1 MEEEFKLTEKERL
14 SYVLQLMILE
24 KLDPMDET
32 YKNQRI
38 ALEEGFSYHYSDL
51 KETFLRRELSVEAC
65 KLVLNILDMYRGLI
79 FSANLLKWENK
90 DSVKFPG
97 FDSNHSLE
105 VKMYSYA
112 EYFMDDLGRYIEIKE
127 LSCGEYNSHREM
139 LAKYKRMLE
148 VWNDIPYNERFNM
161 TEIQMNKTL
170 NA

>member
-38 ALEEGFSYHYSDL
+38 ALEEGFSSHYSDL
-51 KETFLRRELSVEAC
+51 RDTFLNTELSVENC

-112 EYFMDDLGRYIEIKE
+112 KYFMDDLDRYNEIKE
-127 LSCGEYNSHREM
+127 LSCGEYNSHTKM
-139 LAKYKRMLE
+139 LSRYIKMLSVWNELPCDNKYKM
-148 VWNDIPYNERFNM
+148 NEQQIDNVL
-161 TEIQMNKTL
+161 K
-170 NA
+170 A